1 MVASIKCSLF
11 LAGFLFQE
19 PLSQKRG
26 STFFPLQDTDPT
38 PSFGGFGLR
47 INKLGQPKLA
57 LERIKTIDVPLP
69 PIDEQREMDATIIE
83 VDQTID
89 QARAELKAL
98 VSLRAVSS
106 DSLINGRISMSI

>member
-1 MVASIKCSLF
+1 MVASIRCSLF

-19 PLSQKRG
+19 LLSQKRG

-38 PSFGGFGLR
+38 SSFGGFGLR

-98 VSLRAVSS
+98 VPLRAVSS